1 VVRLSPWLRPYFRP
15 LKRAYTAGTRAV
27 APATVRLSRLR
38 GGHLPEGV
46 AWTMEDAA
54 ADGGRFTL
62 ARPEEV
68 LHRTHPDGHP
78 HPQTA
83 FTEALEEVVPR
94 VGVLELAG
102 GRVLQPHGV
111 VVTGEGRLL
120 QEQCWYFGTTRPREH
135 PVFLQPFP
143 PAPQDVPGRLG
154 VLTTRGDSN
163 YYHFLHDCLPR
174 TAVLEQAEGVAPVDR
189 WYVPRATRFQRELL
203 ELWGIPEDQVVD
215 AATVPHVRAG
225 TLVVPGVPSL
235 VERNPPWVAQ
245 LLRERLRP
253 PGLARV
259 PGRHLYLTRGTQK
272 ANRVATN
279 EAEVL
284 ALLRPL
290 GFEPLD
296 AGDLSVA
303 EQIRTFAEADVLVA
317 LHGAALANLV
327 FCSPGASL
335 IELFPS
341 GSLVADYWKMASGV
355 PGLEYRY
362 LCGTGPAVDAT
373 RSGHVPPFGPP
384 VGRERGD
391 FVVADITVDLPRL
404 EAMVHDAL
412 AAREQAPPG

>member
-1 VVRLSPWLRPYFRP
+1 MVRLAPALRPYFRH
-15 LKRAYTAGTRAV
+15 LKRAYTVGTRAV
-27 APATVRLSRLR
+27 APASVRLSRAR
-38 GGHLPEGV
+38 GGHLPTGV

-68 LHRTHPDGHP
+68 LHRTHPAGHP
-78 HPQTA
+78 HPDPV

-94 VGVLELAG
+94 VGVLELDG

-135 PVFLQPFP
+135 PVFLHPFP
-143 PAPQDVPGRLG
+143 PPPRAVPGRLG
-154 VLTTRGDSN
+154 VLTTRGDGN
-163 YYHFLHDCLPR
+163 YYHFLHDALPR
-174 TAVLEQAEGVAPVDR
+174 TAVLEQAAGVAPVDR

-203 ELWGIPEDQVVD
+203 DLWGIPEDRVVD
-215 AATVPHVRAG
+215 SAEVAHVRAE

-235 VERNPPWVAQ
+235 IERNPPWVAQ

-253 PGLARV
+253 PGLERV
-259 PGRHLYLTRGTQK
+259 PGRHLYLTRGTAK

-296 AGDLSVA
+296 AGELSVA
-303 EQIRTFAEADVLVA
+303 GQIQAFAEADVIVA

-327 FCSPGASL
+327 FCSPGATV
-335 IELFPS
+335 IELFPA

-362 LCGTGPAVDAT
+362 LCGTGPGVAPT
-373 RSGHVPPFGPP
+373 RSGQVPTFGPP

-404 EAMVHDAL
+404 EAVVAEVL
-412 AAREQAPPG
+412 STR